1 MLINLHVKNLALIK
15 EVDIDF
21 SKGLVVLTGE
31 TGAGKSLILGSV
43 NIALGN
49 KVSKDIIRTGTEHAL
64 VELTFSVDEECQKKL
79 KELDI
84 YTEDGNTVTVA
95 RKITES
101 RSVSK
106 INGETVNLNTL
117 KKVMGMLVD
126 IHGQH
131 DHQSLLYPE
140 KHLEILD
147 EFAGREVEDLLL
159 GIKNGYL
166 KYCKLKKKL
175 EEYDIDEGKRTRE
188 IEFAEFEVNEIES
201 ANLKIGE
208 DEEIEEIFKKISNSE
223 QIVNC
228 LSQVYNY
235 LNYESENG
243 AGFVINRA
251 IMNINSIKGMDEK
264 IDQFQSIL
272 YDIDSMCRDLTSDIA
287 DYNNELDFNPE
298 YAREVEERYNT
309 INHLKMK
316 YGRTI
321 EDVLAYMEEKQ
332 EYLEKLKNY
341 TVEIEAIKAE
351 IKQVEERLGDLC
363 ADLSKK
369 RKEAAKRLSELVTQ
383 ALVDLNFISVD
394 FAIDVEGEGR
404 ITEKGYDKVEFM
416 ISTNPGEPRR
426 PLAKIASG
434 GELSRIM
441 LAIKSILAQ
450 EDKIETLIFDEIDT
464 GISGKTAQKVAEK
477 LAKISRN
484 HQVICISHLAQIAAM
499 ADNHYLIEKKS
510 ENNSTVTE
518 IYHLTRE
525 QSVKEI
531 VRINGDGTM
540 SNAAITHAIEMKDM
554 ADRTKSDLV

>member
-117 KKVMGMLVD
+117 KKVMGMFVD

-251 IMNINSIKGMDEK
+251 IMDINSIKGMDEK

-272 YDIDSMCRDLTSDIA
+272 YDIDSMCRDLTSDIT

-316 YGRTI
+316 YGKTI
-321 EDVLAYMEEKQ
+321 EDVLAYMEKKQ

-351 IKQVEERLGDLC
+351 IKQMEDRLRDLC

-369 RKEAAKRLSELVTQ
+369 RKEAAKRLSGLVTQ

-394 FAIDVEGEGR
+394 FAIDVEGDGR

-464 GISGKTAQKVAEK
+464 GISGKTAQRVAEK

-554 ADRTKSDLV
+554 ADRTKSDLI